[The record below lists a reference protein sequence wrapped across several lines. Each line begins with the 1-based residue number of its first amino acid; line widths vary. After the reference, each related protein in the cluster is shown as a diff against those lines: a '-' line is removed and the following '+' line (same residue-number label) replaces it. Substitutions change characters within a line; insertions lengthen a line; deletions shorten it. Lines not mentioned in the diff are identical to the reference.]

1 MFWSTNKP
9 DSVFKAQQITNSAA
23 IRAWLKCIIPHTTL
37 THVLVS
43 VLCLFCLNTAE
54 FCPCFRKTVQTHG
67 NELLLLFNTC
77 TIFFSFSVFLNDK
90 RAAASCPVFERILP
104 KIRHTICFIFKW
116 VISWF
121 WILYSLIPGWL
132 CYLENMY
139 NHLYLKLLGV
149 GPRKRSICCCPTT
162 KHRAQALSS
171 SGWFPWRAV
180 LHDGKRVRDGGMNC
194 RKEYRGLRGKNNIKR
209 QLWRGGVVVFGHV

>member
-1 MFWSTNKP
+1 MSLFLCFVCFVW
-9 DSVFKAQQITNSAA
+9 
-23 IRAWLKCIIPHTTL
+23 TL
-37 THVLVS
+37 QSFVRVS
-43 VLCLFCLNTAE
+43 G
-54 FCPCFRKTVQTHG
+54 RHG

-121 WILYSLIPGWL
+121 WILYSFIPGWL
-132 CYLENMY
+132 CYLENIY
-139 NHLYLKLLGV
+139 NHLYLKLLRV
-149 GPRKRSICCCPTT
+149 GPRKPERPESICCCPTT

-171 SGWFPWRAV
+171 SGWFPWRAA
-180 LHDGKRVRDGGMNC
+180 LHDGKEFGM
-194 RKEYRGLRGKNNIKR
+194 EGWTVEMNIEVYVEKINVKR
-209 QLWRGGVVVFGHV
+209 QLWRGGVAAFGHV